1 MLGGG
6 HAAEVGGAR
15 EHVSRCW
22 NRKESFSLHSRSLLP
37 LFPCFLLAAC
47 CLLPDCPLLSAACLL
62 PAACRLLFAAGCVL
76 RVAAACCCL
85 RPAAHCPLP
94 AACCRPALLAAC
106 CVCCP
111 ALPAAGCL
119 SAACCPAPPAAL
131 RRQLPAAAAAAAAA
145 AATAAACIFGWT
157 AWTNTVKAEIPARTL
172 VRWPGLDAQS
182 VPKRHDIR
190 IRHLLARPQT
200 LQNHFHW
207 LGPPVPP
214 PDPFGGPSRGLCPP
228 IGGAAGP
235 RRSRQAIPKGPQAA
249 PGPPR
254 RPPAAPPF
262 GGP

>member
-1 MLGGG
+1 MMAPSPPQAPSAGLWAPTVKHDL
-6 HAAEVGGAR
+6 HANPR
-15 EHVSRCW
+15 EPVEGMNQFSSVSVQS
-22 NRKESFSLHSRSLLP
+22 NSVQFSFQFGSRYGSEQIRTNQLLALLLP
-37 LFPCFLLAAC
+37 
-47 CLLPDCPLLSAACLL
+47 
-62 PAACRLLFAAGCVL
+62 
-76 RVAAACCCL
+76 
-85 RPAAHCPLP
+85 
-94 AACCRPALLAAC
+94 
-106 CVCCP
+106 
-111 ALPAAGCL
+111 
-119 SAACCPAPPAAL
+119 
-131 RRQLPAAAAAAAAA
+131 AAAAAA

-182 VPKRHDIR
+182 VPKRHDVR

-228 IGGAAGP
+228 IGGPAGP